1 MNDVTTGTCDAT
13 FLMSLMMFYW
23 VSCSLSGH
31 RLAGISGTELSW
43 NIISFFLTQTRLKF
57 PFTGE
62 VELDD
67 VQCCIE
73 GVIVLELFAYE
84 TIVKAQEPESSPLLT
99 GMH

>member
-1 MNDVTTGTCDAT
+1 MENC
-13 FLMSLMMFYW
+13 FL
-23 VSCSLSGH
+23 
-31 RLAGISGTELSW
+31 
-43 NIISFFLTQTRLKF
+43 FFLTQTWLKF

-67 VQCCIE
+67 VQCCTE

-84 TIVKAQEPESSPLLT
+84 TIVKAKEPESSPLLA